1 MVKELAGWII
11 SGLVMSI
18 IAMQLDI
25 PAAGIVFG
33 WLIMPAFLPGSY
45 DD

>member
-1 MVKELAGWII
+1 MRLILGWLV
-11 SGLVMSI
+11 GGTVMSI
-18 IAMQLDI
+18 IAMCLDV

-33 WLIMPAFLPGSY
+33 WLIMPAFLPGVY